1 MLKVENLISARSGR
15 VVANQLNI
23 SRYDEAGRAVEHVF
37 QSYESEC
44 ASLKRTEEGL
54 YKLTIYRDGFYSR
67 TTAKYLRAWLI
78 DHINP
83 ERVPDMLRAAKEAI
97 NAGAEKWEVAYHK
110 GTTKVY
116 LQRD

>member
-1 MLKVENLISARSGR
+1 MLYVKNLTSPRSGR
-15 VVANQLNI
+15 TVANQFDIVSDN
-23 SRYDEAGRAVEHVF
+23 AGIIGEYAF
-37 QSYESEC
+37 QSYGSLC
-44 ASLKRTEEGL
+44 ASLKRTENGL

-83 ERVPDMLRAAKEAI
+83 ERVPDVLKAAKEAI
-97 NAGAEKWEVAYHK
+97 SGGADMWEAAYLK

-116 LQRD
+116 LRRD

>member
-1 MLKVENLISARSGR
+1 MLKVKNMVSARSGR
-15 VVANQLNI
+15 VVANQFNI

-44 ASLKRTEEGL
+44 ASLKRTENGL

-67 TTAKYLRAWLI
+67 TTAKYLRVWLI

-83 ERVPDMLRAAKEAI
+83 ERVPDVLKAAKEAI
-97 NAGAEKWEVAYHK
+97 NAGADMWEAE
-110 GTTKVY
+110 
-116 LQRD
+116 